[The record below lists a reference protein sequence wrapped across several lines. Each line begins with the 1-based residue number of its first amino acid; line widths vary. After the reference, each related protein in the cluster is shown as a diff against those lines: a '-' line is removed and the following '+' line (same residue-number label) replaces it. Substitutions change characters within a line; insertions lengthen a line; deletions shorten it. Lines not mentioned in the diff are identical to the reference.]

1 MHGFPDAA
9 QVILQILSNPAWSGI
24 SSVCSLIGIPL
35 AIHLSRQSKAKQP
48 PSSAHFKKMTYTSH
62 NLFNKGTID
71 QRSTIS
77 KSQEPHIFLRDGYH
91 RATRVKELVKDVD
104 IFLVVDTKKLAL

>member
-35 AIHLSRQSKAKQP
+35 AIHLARQSKAKQP
-48 PSSAHFKKMTYTSH
+48 PLSDHLKKMTYTSH
-62 NLFNKGTID
+62 NLFNRGTID
-71 QRSTIS
+71 QRSKIN
-77 KSQEPHIFLRDGYH
+77 KPQEPRILLRDGYH
-91 RATRVKELVKDVD
+91 RAFQAKELVKDIDVLD
-104 IFLVVDTKKLAL
+104 STSLNRHLF